1 MECGNF
7 HWCVIGDD
15 FFSRINCCVI
25 FICYR
30 CLKLNILTVVLFF
43 ALFAALCVLPFLF
56 IHLIYWCVLSHKK
69 LFYYLFFTLF
79 WFFHLIFCWLNLRTV
94 DVDLE
99 SSIWIITWKST
110 SSPRIFVIVLSSSC
124 IQFFVSLMIT
134 FSMQIVYFVGDFF
147 LLHLS
152 LCFSVFFLCCMEMIL
167 FSFNS
172 TTSLILYRQI
182 HLQMREIFSIVIAW
196 CM

>member
-1 MECGNF
+1 MT
-7 HWCVIGDD
+7 
-15 FFSRINCCVI
+15 FFSRINCRVI
-25 FICYR
+25 FICYH
-30 CLKLNILTVVLFF
+30 CLNILTVVLFF
-43 ALFAALCVLPFLF
+43 DLFAALCVLPFLF
-56 IHLIYWCVLSHKK
+56 IHLIYCCVLSHKK

-94 DVDLE
+94 DLE

-124 IQFFVSLMIT
+124 IQFFFCSLMIT
-134 FSMQIVYFVGDFF
+134 FSMQIVYFVAD
-147 LLHLS
+147 LHLS
-152 LCFSVFFLCCMEMIL
+152 LCFFLCCMEMIL